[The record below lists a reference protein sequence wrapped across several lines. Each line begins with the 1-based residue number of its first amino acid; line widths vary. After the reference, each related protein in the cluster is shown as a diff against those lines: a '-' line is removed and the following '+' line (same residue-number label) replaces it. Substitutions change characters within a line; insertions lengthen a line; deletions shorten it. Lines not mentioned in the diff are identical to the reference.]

1 MTAVCPD
8 CSGHL
13 VQMGWLLNFLNITI
27 SGKHQKLI
35 KISLSK
41 GAFIGRNWE
50 LTECFKGWRIRLG
63 RARANLECGDAGDT
77 STVSTWCCPGTDPT
91 KVGLLTHRSGHKI
104 QSVPDCLRLRSAGHS
119 LRSRVLGTGI
129 YISKERSKFSE
140 GNRGA
145 FRKGR

>member
-35 KISLSK
+35 KISLNK